1 MAQAKEK
8 KRTKRPTALKRDI
21 QSRKRQMTNR
31 MFKSKVRTAMRSLK
45 EAQAGG
51 AVTPELLSS
60 VYSLLD
66 KGVKK
71 GVYKINKASRLKSRL
86 STANAA

>member
-1 MAQAKEK
+1 MTQAKDK

-21 QSRKRQMTNR
+21 QSRKKQLRNK
-31 MFKSKVRTAMRSLK
+31 MFKSQVRTAMRTLK
-45 EAQAGG
+45 EAQTGG
-51 AVTPELLSS
+51 KMTPEILSS

-71 GVYKINKASRLKSRL
+71 GVFKINKASRLKSRITVA
-86 STANAA
+86 TA